1 MIDEILKFNREFV
14 ANKGYEKFV
23 TNKYPDKKIAVISCM
38 DTRLTELLPAALG
51 VKNGDVKM
59 IKNAGGIMKMISEKR
74 EMIFDILIIILGNFL
89 IALGVNLFI
98 LPCDVLSGG
107 VSGVAV
113 ALQPIFH
120 LPPTLV
126 INVLTI
132 GLFLVGVVA
141 LGKGFLLKTISSR
154 RLYCETH

>member
-1 MIDEILKFNREFV
+1 MSNFNEKKELIL
-14 ANKGYEKFV
+14 
-23 TNKYPDKKIAVISCM
+23 
-38 DTRLTELLPAALG
+38 
-51 VKNGDVKM
+51 
-59 IKNAGGIMKMISEKR
+59 
-74 EMIFDILIIILGNFL
+74 DILIVILGNFL

-107 VSGVAV
+107 VSGIAV

-126 INVLTI
+126 INFLTI

-141 LGKGFLLKTISSR
+141 LGKDFLLKRIISTIVYPLLIS
-154 RLYCETH
+154 